1 MRYASVTWLGA
12 LTALGLGAA
21 LGFGTA
27 LGQPAMAAEKLRL
40 CTGSPGKAY
49 IKVGQKLADLAPQ
62 LTAGALTIEVV
73 PTAGSLDN
81 LAKAVA
87 GECDAFI
94 SQGDA
99 IDFYTSQLNQAAK
112 GGFQVVGELYKE
124 LTLLLCRRDTGID
137 DLDEAGGQ
145 TVAAGNMGTG
155 SLATLLNLQRLAP
168 DSYGEIKINPTN
180 GFEGAMAVVNGQ
192 AQCLLDVIAPQSDLV
207 KTLNDNERT
216 GTQLYFAE
224 IDNDDL
230 EDYEVAGS
238 KVYSLVEFND
248 EIYSNLSTLGDPEML
263 AISAVLAMPS
273 AYAQAHP
280 QAVSALSMLLL
291 TGSKEIEREA
301 YGETRPF
308 AE

>member
-1 MRYASVTWLGA
+1 MSKASMTWLGA
-12 LTALGLGAA
+12 LVG
-21 LGFGTA
+21 LGFGA
-27 LGQPAMAAEKLRL
+27 GMGQPALAAENLRL

-99 IDFYTSQLNQAAK
+99 IDFFTRQLHPEAK
-112 GGFQVVGELYKE
+112 DSFQVVGELYKE
-124 LTLLLCRRDTGID
+124 LTLLLCRRDSGID
-137 DLDEAGGQ
+137 DLDEAEGKV
-145 TVAAGNMGTG
+145 VAAGSMGTG
-155 SLATLLNLQRLAP
+155 SLATLLNLQQLAP
-168 DSYGEIKINPTN
+168 DDYGEIKINPTN

-207 KTLNDNERT
+207 KTLNDNDRT
-216 GTQLYFAE
+216 GMQLFFAE

-230 EDYEVAGS
+230 EDYEVAGN
-238 KVYSLVEFND
+238 KVYSLVEFDD
-248 EIYSNLSTLGDPEML
+248 EVYPNLSTVGDPEML
-263 AISAVLAMPS
+263 AISAVLALPRT
-273 AYAQAHP
+273 YAQAHP
-280 QAVSALSMLLL
+280 QVVSALAMLLL
-291 TGSKEIEREA
+291 TGGKDIEREA
-301 YGETRPF
+301 YGETKPF
-308 AE
+308 SE

>member
-1 MRYASVTWLGA
+1 MRKASVTWLGP
-12 LTALGLGAA
+12 LVVVGLGLGAV
-21 LGFGTA
+21 T
-27 LGQPAMAAEKLRL
+27 GQPALAAENLRL

-81 LAKAVA
+81 LAKATA

-99 IDFYTSQLNQAAK
+99 IDFFTRQLHPEAK
-112 GGFQVVGELYKE
+112 DGFQVVGELYKE
-124 LTLLLCRRDTGID
+124 LTLLLCRRDSGID
-137 DLDEAGGQ
+137 DLDEAQGKV
-145 TVAAGNMGTG
+145 VAAGSMGTG
-155 SLATLLNLQRLAP
+155 SLATLLNLQQLAP

-207 KTLNDNERT
+207 KTLNDNDRT
-216 GTQLYFAE
+216 GMQLYFAE

-230 EDYEVAGS
+230 EAYQVDGK
-238 KVYSLVEFND
+238 KVYTLVEFND
-248 EIYSNLSTLGDPEML
+248 EIYPNLARIGDPEML
-263 AISAVLAMPS
+263 AISAVLVTPRD
-273 AYAQAHP
+273 YARDHP
-280 QAVSALSMLLL
+280 QAASALAMLLL
-291 TGSKEIEREA
+291 TGAKDIEREA
-301 YGETRPF
+301 CGETKPF
-308 AE
+308 KE

>member
-1 MRYASVTWLGA
+1 MRKASVAWLGA
-12 LTALGLGAA
+12 LVGLGLGA
-21 LGFGTA
+21 GI
-27 LGQPAMAAEKLRL
+27 GQPAGAADNLRL
-40 CTGSPGKAY
+40 CTGAPGKAY
-49 IKVGQKLADLAPQ
+49 VKVGQKLADLAPR

-73 PTAGSLDN
+73 PTTGSLDN
-81 LAKAVA
+81 LAKAMA
-87 GECDAFI
+87 GACDAFI

-99 IDFYTSQLNQAAK
+99 IDFFTRELHPEAK
-112 GGFQVVGELYKE
+112 DGFQVVGELYKE
-124 LTLLLCRRDTGID
+124 LTLLLCHRDSGID
-137 DLDEAGGQ
+137 DLDEAAGKV
-145 TVAAGNMGTG
+145 VAAGGMGTG
-155 SLATLLNLQRLAP
+155 SLATLLNLQKLEP
-168 DSYGEIKINPTN
+168 DTYGGIKVNPTN

-207 KTLNDNERT
+207 RTLNDNERT

-248 EIYSNLSTLGDPEML
+248 EVYPNLATTGDPEML
-263 AISAVLAMPS
+263 AISAVLALPR

-280 QAVSALSMLLL
+280 QAVSALAMLLL
-291 TGSKEIEREA
+291 TGGKDIEREA
-301 YGETRPF
+301 YGETKPF

>member
-1 MRYASVTWLGA
+1 MRGASVTWLGA
-12 LTALGLGAA
+12 LVGLGLGAA
-21 LGFGTA
+21 T
-27 LGQPAMAAEKLRL
+27 GQPALAAENLRL
-40 CTGSPGKAY
+40 CTGAPGKAY
-49 IKVGQKLADLAPQ
+49 IKVGQKLAELAPR

-81 LAKAVA
+81 LAKAAA

-99 IDFYTSQLNQAAK
+99 IDFFTRQLHPEAK
-112 GGFQVVGELYKE
+112 DSFQVAGELYKE
-124 LTLLLCRRDTGID
+124 LTLLLCRRDSGID
-137 DLDEAGGQ
+137 DLDEARGKV
-145 TVAAGNMGTG
+145 VAAGSMGTG
-155 SLATLLNLQRLAP
+155 SLATLLNLQQLAP

-230 EDYEVAGS
+230 EDTRWPAAR
-238 KVYSLVEFND
+238 
-248 EIYSNLSTLGDPEML
+248 STPWSSSTTRSTRTWRRR
-263 AISAVLAMPS
+263 ATRRCWRSAPS
-273 AYAQAHP
+273 SRCRAP
-280 QAVSALSMLLL
+280 
-291 TGSKEIEREA
+291 TPRP
-301 YGETRPF
+301 TRRRFPRWPCCC
-308 AE
+308 

>member
-1 MRYASVTWLGA
+1 MRKASVTWLTA
-12 LTALGLGAA
+12 LVGLGLGAA
-21 LGFGTA
+21 TGQAA
-27 LGQPAMAAEKLRL
+27 LAADNLRL

-49 IKVGQKLADLAPQ
+49 IKVGQKLADLAPK

-81 LAKAVA
+81 LAKAMA
-87 GECDAFI
+87 GECDTFI

-99 IDFYTSQLNQAAK
+99 IDFFTRQLHPEAK
-112 GGFQVVGELYKE
+112 DGFQVVGELSKE
-124 LTLLLCRRDTGID
+124 LTLLLCRRDSGID
-137 DLDEAGGQ
+137 DLDEAQGKV
-145 TVAAGNMGTG
+145 VAAGSMGTG
-155 SLATLLNLQRLAP
+155 SLATLLNLQQLAP
-168 DSYGEIKINPTN
+168 DSYGGIKINPTN

-248 EIYSNLSTLGDPEML
+248 EIYPNLATTGDPEML
-263 AISAVLAMPS
+263 AISAVLALPR

-280 QAVSALSMLLL
+280 QVQSALAMLLL
-291 TGSKEIEREA
+291 TGSKDIEREA
-301 YGETRPF
+301 YGETKPF